1 MGRTKTTKTE
11 PLQTDAYAVD
21 GARETEPNE
30 TPLDGD
36 AAAAFADAPDFDSE
50 TSVADACV
58 DDTEER
64 FDDELFSDL
73 AHRYLDAIGSIS
85 LLAPQEEL
93 ALARRAKAGDKAARQ
108 QMIESNLRLV
118 VSIAKH
124 YQHRGVPFLDLIEEG
139 NLGLMHAL
147 EKYDPE
153 RGFRFSTYAT
163 WWIRQAIE
171 RAVISQSRTVRLPT
185 HIHRRLGQMR
195 AAERARQGEE
205 SGDGELAEAL
215 GIALADLHSLQAVG
229 MTPRSLDESLG
240 DDDKRQWVD
249 NLPDEP
255 DAQPETVIAQRE
267 VTEVIRRWLDTL
279 PTRYAYIV
287 TRRFGLDGRDP
298 ATLEELAEEVG
309 LTRERVR
316 QIQMEAIRRLRRIA
330 RQSGVRPDEMLTS

>member
-1 MGRTKTTKTE
+1 
-11 PLQTDAYAVD
+11 
-21 GARETEPNE
+21 
-30 TPLDGD
+30 
-36 AAAAFADAPDFDSE
+36 
-50 TSVADACV
+50 
-58 DDTEER
+58 
-64 FDDELFSDL
+64 
-73 AHRYLDAIGSIS
+73 
-85 LLAPQEEL
+85 
-93 ALARRAKAGDKAARQ
+93 
-108 QMIESNLRLV
+108 
-118 VSIAKH
+118 
-124 YQHRGVPFLDLIEEG
+124 
-139 NLGLMHAL
+139 
-147 EKYDPE
+147 
-153 RGFRFSTYAT
+153 
-163 WWIRQAIE
+163 
-171 RAVISQSRTVRLPT
+171 
-185 HIHRRLGQMR
+185 
-195 AAERARQGEE
+195 
-205 SGDGELAEAL
+205 
-215 GIALADLHSLQAVG
+215 

>member
-1 MGRTKTTKTE
+1 MGERRKKRRDE
-11 PLQTDAYAVD
+11 PEGLEPSAERFGWEREGENPDERFGDDFPFAELPSEPQPPAGEGAV
-21 GARETEPNE
+21 
-30 TPLDGD
+30 
-36 AAAAFADAPDFDSE
+36 AAADS
-50 TSVADACV
+50 VP
-58 DDTEER
+58 
-64 FDDELFSDL
+64 DDELFSDL
-73 AHRYLDAIGSIS
+73 AHRYLEAIGTIS

-93 ALARRAKAGDKAARQ
+93 ALARRAKAGDEVARQ

-124 YQHRGVPFLDLIEEG
+124 YQNRGVPFLDLIEEG

-185 HIHRRLGQMR
+185 HIHRRLGQVR
-195 AAERARQGEE
+195 AAERAQHEE
-205 SGDGELAEAL
+205 GSDAELAEAL
-215 GIALADLHSLQAVG
+215 GLALEELHALQG
-229 MTPRSLDESLG
+229 MGLPSRSLDESLG
-240 DDDKRQWVD
+240 EDEKRQWVD
-249 NLPDEP
+249 QLPAEEET
-255 DAQPETVIAQRE
+255 QPEAVIAQRE
-267 VTEVIRRWLDTL
+267 IARVVRRWLETL

-298 ATLEELAEEVG
+298 ATLDDLAEEVG

-316 QIQMEAIRRLRRIA
+316 QIQMEAIRRLRRLV
-330 RQSGVRPDEMLTS
+330 RQSGLRPDEILES